1 MHQIHRDKEL
11 IIIERLAYS
20 FHLGNDKN
28 KTKKA
33 KQMSEN
39 SKIETSSFNNN
50 AIQNSKHLGKVNNHN
65 LRKYDNNQE
74 QIKVIKGTNDI
85 VEDVKE
91 LYKKEFEESRLEYNN
106 KQTRNDRKIN
116 DYFTQISNDNK
127 HDLACEIIIE
137 LGNMRFWK
145 NKTDKEKYKMIDVY
159 QEQVKDLERLVPS
172 FKIANA
178 TIHFDESSPHMHVV
192 GIAIKDNCKTGMKKQ
207 VGKTSIFTKDS
218 LKVIQEEMRKACI
231 KSYNKTYGLNSKL
244 KDKKK
249 GRNKD
254 YTVSQMVHYDELVI
268 EYDNHQKLIEQAN
281 NKTKRLHNKSNEVK
295 EILTNLKQQPLNK
308 NNSVISNENKQVL
321 LDYIEEVNKSN
332 QNVRDITNFTIS
344 LDKVKED
351 LEDNQERI
359 EELETIK
366 YEQKLKIDSLTT
378 SNNSKDTT
386 IRNQKTKIADL
397 KKDIDK
403 LKEDIEKWKGKIMK
417 LIKFIKDKLFG
428 NKEEREQYIDV
439 AYELNKIEVIEN
451 YEFDDLCDTYEY
463 LEKYEENR
471 DKSDGLER

>member
-1 MHQIHRDKEL
+1 M

-50 AIQNSKHLGKVNNHN
+50 AIQNSMHLGKVNNHN

-74 QIKVIKGTNDI
+74 QIKIVKGTNDI

-91 LYKKEFEESRLEYNN
+91 LYKKEFEKSRLEYNN
-106 KQTRNDRKIN
+106 KQVRNDRKIN

-137 LGNMRFWK
+137 LGDIKFWK
-145 NKTDKEKYKMIDVY
+145 NKTNEEKYKMIDVY
-159 QEQVKDLERLVPS
+159 KEQVKDLERLVPS
-172 FKIANA
+172 FKVANA
-178 TIHFDESSPHMHVV
+178 TIHFDESSPHMHIV

-218 LKVIQEEMRKACI
+218 LKIIQEEMRKACI
-231 KSYNKTYGLNSKL
+231 KSYNKTYGLDLKL

-254 YTVSQMVHYDELVI
+254 YIVSQMVHYDELVI

-281 NKTKRLHNKSNEVK
+281 NKTKKLDNKSNEVK

-308 NNSVISNENKQVL
+308 NNLVISNENKQIL
-321 LDYIEEVNKSN
+321 LDYIEEVNKTN
-332 QNVRDITNFTIS
+332 QNVRDIANFTIS

-366 YEQKLKIDSLTT
+366 YEQKLKIDSLEISVNT
-378 SNNSKDTT
+378 KQ
-386 IRNQKTKIADL
+386 QKIEKQ
-397 KKDIDK
+397 KKDIIK
-403 LKEDIEKWKGKIMK
+403 LKQDKKDLNDLIDYWKNKFLEIIK
-417 LIKFIKDKLFG
+417 LIKDKLFG
-428 NKEEREQYIDV
+428 KKEEREQYMDIANELYNKDIIDTKLFDEMYNI
-439 AYELNKIEVIEN
+439 YEKIEKYDN
-451 YEFDDLCDTYEY
+451 NRGKFDDFEL
-463 LEKYEENR
+463 
-471 DKSDGLER
+471 

>member
-1 MHQIHRDKEL
+1 M
-11 IIIERLAYS
+11 
-20 FHLGNDKN
+20 GNDKN

-74 QIKVIKGTNDI
+74 QIKIVKGTNDI
-85 VEDVKE
+85 VDDVKE
-91 LYKKEFEESRLEYNN
+91 LYKKEFQESRLEYNN

-116 DYFTQISNDNK
+116 DYFSQISNDNK

-137 LGNMRFWK
+137 LGDMKFWK
-145 NKTDKEKYKMIDVY
+145 KKTKEEKYKMIDVY
-159 QEQVKDLERLVPS
+159 QEQVKDFERLVPS

-254 YTVSQMVHYDELVI
+254 YKVSQMEHYDELVN

-281 NKTKRLHNKSNEVK
+281 NKTKTLDNKSNEIK

-321 LDYIEEVNKSN
+321 LDYIEEVNKFN
-332 QNVRDITNFTIS
+332 QNVRAIANFTIS
-344 LDKVKED
+344 IDKVKED
-351 LEDNQERI
+351 LDDNQERI

-366 YEQKLKIDSLTT
+366 YEQKLKIESLE
-378 SNNSKDTT
+378 SSV
-386 IRNQKTKIADL
+386 KTKEEKIEKQKAKITSL
-397 KKDIDK
+397 KADIDK
-403 LKEDIEKWKGKIMK
+403 LKEEIDKWKNKFLEIIK
-417 LIKFIKDKLFG
+417 LVKDKLFG
-428 NKEEREQYIDV
+428 KKDEREQYMDV
-439 AYELNKIEVIEN
+439 ANELYNEKIIDTKTFDEMYDIYEEI
-451 YEFDDLCDTYEY
+451 
-463 LEKYEENR
+463 EKYDNNR
-471 DKSDGLER
+471 GKSDDFEL

>member
-1 MHQIHRDKEL
+1 M

-50 AIQNSKHLGKVNNHN
+50 AIQNSMHLGKVNNHN
-65 LRKYDNNQE
+65 LRKYNNNQE
-74 QIKVIKGTNDI
+74 QIKVVKGTNDI
-85 VEDVKE
+85 VNDVKE

-106 KQTRNDRKIN
+106 KQSRNDRKIN

-137 LGNMRFWK
+137 LGDMRFWK
-145 NKTDKEKYKMIDVY
+145 NKSDEEKYKMIDVY

-172 FKIANA
+172 FKVANA

-254 YTVSQMVHYDELVI
+254 YTVSQMVHYDELVN

-281 NKTKRLHNKSNEVK
+281 NKTKILDNKSNEVK

-308 NNSVISNENKQVL
+308 NNSVISNENKQIL
-321 LDYIEEVNKSN
+321 LDYIEEVNKTN
-332 QNVRDITNFTIS
+332 QNVRDIANFTIS

-366 YEQKLKIDSLTT
+366 YEQKLKIDSLEISVNT
-378 SNNSKDTT
+378 KQ
-386 IRNQKTKIADL
+386 QKIEKQ
-397 KKDIDK
+397 
-403 LKEDIEKWKGKIMK
+403 KEDIIKLKQDKKDLNDLIDYWKNKFLEIIK
-417 LIKFIKDKLFG
+417 LIKDKLFG
-428 NKEEREQYIDV
+428 KKEEREQYMDV
-439 AYELNKIEVIEN
+439 ANELYNKDIIDTKI
-451 YEFDDLCDTYEY
+451 FDEMYDIYKET
-463 LEKYEENR
+463 EKYDNNR
-471 DKSDGLER
+471 GKSDDFEL

>member
-1 MHQIHRDKEL
+1 MIF
-11 IIIERLAYS
+11 IERLAYS

-50 AIQNSKHLGKVNNHN
+50 AIQNSMHLGKVNNHN

-74 QIKVIKGTNDI
+74 QIKIVKGTNDI

-91 LYKKEFEESRLEYNN
+91 LYIKEFEESRLEYNN

-137 LGNMRFWK
+137 LGDMRFWK
-145 NKTDKEKYKMIDVY
+145 NKTDEEKYKMIDVY

-172 FKIANA
+172 FKVANA

-254 YTVSQMVHYDELVI
+254 YTVSQMLHYDELVI

-281 NKTKRLHNKSNEVK
+281 NKTKKLDNKSNEVK

-308 NNSVISNENKQVL
+308 NNSVISNENKQIL
-321 LDYIEEVNKSN
+321 LDYIEEVNKTN
-332 QNVRDITNFTIS
+332 QNVRDIANFTIS

-366 YEQKLKIDSLTT
+366 YEQKLKIESLESSVKEKEGKIEKQSVKIT
-378 SNNSKDTT
+378 S
-386 IRNQKTKIADL
+386 L
-397 KKDIDK
+397 KADIDK
-403 LKEDIEKWKGKIMK
+403 LKEEIDKWKNKFLEIVK
-417 LIKFIKDKLFG
+417 LIKEKLFG
-428 NKEEREQYIDV
+428 KKEEREQYMEVANELYNNDIIDTNQFDEMYDI
-439 AYELNKIEVIEN
+439 YESSEN
-451 YEFDDLCDTYEY
+451 YD
-463 LEKYEENR
+463 NNHG
-471 DKSDGLER
+471 KSDNFER